1 MLEISICVLVCTI
14 FALLIIGLLLKIR
27 TCEEVIADQA
37 REITELYIRVI
48 DLETMANVNVEDE
61 DDFTECDEII
71 EL

>member
-1 MLEISICVLVCTI
+1 MVEIWICVLVCAI

-27 TCEEVIADQA
+27 TCEEVIADQE

-48 DLETMANVNVEDE
+48 DLETMANVNAEDE
-61 DDFTECDEII
+61 DFTECDEII